1 MALPTFYR
9 RTAMRRAAIDRYLL
23 PARPQQHNLLLS
35 TAAQFAAVVHAGT
48 DGRTDGRTPNIT

>member
-23 PARPQQHNLLLS
+23 PARPQQHNLLLWS
-35 TAAQFAAVVHAGT
+35 TLGQT
-48 DGRTDGRTPNIT
+48 DGQTGGRLT